1 VRSASTVRRNKEADT
16 VNEANAAKLLDQSSG
31 VLRYVKQRKYR
42 CGLPQL
48 SNESLFAIGLVTT
61 ALQGGG
67 LIFGFTAFQQA
78 ILDKEGS
85 GFKLAD
91 VGLIFMIG
99 HNITVFASAIAGFF
113 CDAYGPRLCA
123 VTGLLIEAAGHGLM
137 LTVGKNIDT
146 SYYKMLIYIGFGL
159 IGLGGCQVLLAAL
172 KFCGAFQN
180 QGLISSL
187 MTVAF
192 QAGGFVFM
200 LLPYVEWDMFFQVY
214 AASCVASAL
223 FTAMVYPD
231 NELVADTA
239 DGNQVVSEVANLAGA
254 IVQERTL
261 KQLLFRKGTIWF
273 LLTFAIVGSAY
284 CYGFSAFPLSLQ
296 VQDECDWNEHREQFE
311 NCTHQEV
318 QNGYNNLWMPLIGN
332 LNLPA
337 ALAMGWLID
346 KRGFAPAAFIMV
358 SSVQLLIV
366 AIMFCPLQAAV
377 VVVFIYNI
385 ANTAVFAMQN
395 AYVCM
400 VGGKHIGALFAV
412 SNAMIGVGNFA
423 ADWMIG
429 NPFGEGDSQIK
440 TSLIG
445 SGIIWL
451 ILCTPCYWWT
461 YVEYGRRQK
470 AKTGYESFHLQA
482 SNIDSHGS
490 WASSMRSRKEERRSQ
505 QSGSNGVRG
514 SNKGSKG
521 IRGQMAEPLA
531 VAPCDA
537 DRKTSSAPPPPPSVL
552 SNSPNTVLT
561 VHQHN
566 WEDKLQKTIEAGA
579 DNIFCVFDFDRTI
592 TRCFLENGERSLDC
606 HDILASI
613 PKITEQCKQYM
624 EEMMDYYYPIEIS
637 ANMSAEEKIPH
648 MVEWY
653 TKVNFLLA
661 DQCLNRDDVV
671 TAVAGCHNFRIRA
684 GVTEAFQILAA
695 KNIPVIIL
703 SAGLGNVIEEVVRQ
717 RIPKINGVYGEAW
730 PNVKVLSNTMLWDDE
745 GEFMEFS
752 TPLIHMFNKSLAD
765 APADIKSMIEGR
777 GKCILCGDGLGD
789 LTMDH
794 GSNATDTLRFGFLNE
809 KIEQRMPKYIEPN
822 AFDRIILNDGDWS
835 TVLEDVIN
843 KL

>member
-1 VRSASTVRRNKEADT
+1 V
-16 VNEANAAKLLDQSSG
+16 
-31 VLRYVKQRKYR
+31 
-42 CGLPQL
+42 
-48 SNESLFAIGLVTT
+48 SLFAIGLVTT

-99 HNITVFASAIAGFF
+99 HNITVFASAIAGFL
-113 CDAYGPRLCA
+113 CDIYGPRLCA
-123 VTGLLIEAAGHGLM
+123 VTGFLIEAVGHGLM
-137 LTVGKNIDT
+137 LTVGHNIDT
-146 SYYKMLIYIGFGL
+146 PYYKMVIYIGYGL

-180 QGLISSL
+180 QGLISSM

-200 LLPYVEWDMFFQVY
+200 LLPYVNWDTFFQAY
-214 AASCVASAL
+214 AASCVASA
-223 FTAMVYPD
+223 FVIAIIYPD
-231 NELVADTA
+231 TELVADTA
-239 DGNQVVSEVANLAGA
+239 DGTQVLSEVANLAGA
-254 IVQERTL
+254 VQERTL
-261 KQLLFRKGTIWF
+261 KQLLKRNGTIWF
-273 LLTFAIVGSAY
+273 LLTFTIVGSAY
-284 CYGFSAFPLSLQ
+284 TYGFSAFPLSLQ
-296 VQDECDWNEHREQFE
+296 NQDECVWHERLQQFE
-311 NCTHQEV
+311 NCKHQSV
-318 QNGYNNLWMPLIGN
+318 QDGYNNLWMPFIGN

-346 KRGFAPAAFIMV
+346 NRGFAPAAFVMV

-366 AIMFCPLQAAV
+366 AIMFCPLQAAAAV
-377 VVVFIYNI
+377 VIIYNI
-385 ANTAVFAMQN
+385 ANTAVFAVQN
-395 AYVCM
+395 AYICM
-400 VGGKHIGALFAV
+400 VGGKHIGSLFAV

-423 ADWMIG
+423 ADWMIT
-429 NPFGEGDSQIK
+429 NPFGDGDSEIK
-440 TSLIG
+440 TSLLG

-451 ILCTPCYWWT
+451 VVCTPCYWWT
-461 YVEYGRRQK
+461 YVEYRRRKSAK
-470 AKTGYESFHLQA
+470 AGFNSFLRVASTASGY
-482 SNIDSHGS
+482 GS
-490 WASSMRSRKEERRSQ
+490 WDPSLRSGQSGRSRPRSQ
-505 QSGSNGVRG
+505 PSGSNRARG

-521 IRGQMAEPLA
+521 VRDQMVEPLNVTDGEA
-531 VAPCDA
+531 S
-537 DRKTSSAPPPPPSVL
+537 TGAPPPPSIL
-552 SNSPNTVLT
+552 ARSPNTVLT
-561 VHQHN
+561 VHQRN
-566 WEDKLQKTIEAGA
+566 WEEKLQKTIEAGA

-613 PKITEQCKQYM
+613 PKITEQCKHNM

-637 ANMSAEEKIPH
+637 ATMSAEEKIPH

-661 DQCLNRDDVV
+661 AQELNRDDVV
-671 TAVAGCHNFRIRA
+671 SAVAGCRNFRIRA
-684 GVTEAFQILAA
+684 GVTEAFQRLAA

-717 RIPKINGVYGEAW
+717 RIPKNDGVYGETW

-752 TPLIHMFNKSLAD
+752 MPLIHMFNKSLED
-765 APADIKSMIEGR
+765 APDDIKSMIEGR
-777 GKCILCGDGLGD
+777 DKCILCGDGLGD

-794 GSNATDTLRFGFLNE
+794 GSDATDTLRFGFLNE
-809 KIEQRMPKYIEPN
+809 KIEQRLPKYIEPN

-835 TVLEDVIN
+835 TVLEDVID